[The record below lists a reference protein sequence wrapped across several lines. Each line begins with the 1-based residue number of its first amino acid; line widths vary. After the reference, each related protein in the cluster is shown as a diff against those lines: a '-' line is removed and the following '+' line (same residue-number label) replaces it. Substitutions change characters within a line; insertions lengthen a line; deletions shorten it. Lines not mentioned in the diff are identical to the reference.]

1 MNFSNFIY
9 KYHKLLKLGFKAQL
23 YQIESI
29 NNIFI
34 STFSRI
40 LLIIGEKSMND
51 LISYEISSN
60 LIRSEKKKINEK

>member
-1 MNFSNFIY
+1 MNFSNVIK

-40 LLIIGEKSMND
+40 LLVVGEKLMND
-51 LISYEISSN
+51 LISY
-60 LIRSEKKKINEK
+60 